1 MKDAAQ
7 RIDCV
12 SCIVE
17 RLMDWSDAARFAGR
31 VERAERLLFLA
42 WAAYDAPLR
51 PERIT
56 RRTPEL
62 RDGTLV
68 ASRTP
73 LRIAGKGEVRLA
85 WGRAMGGRGARA
97 TLCAN

>member
-1 MKDAAQ
+1 MKDAAE
-7 RIDCV
+7 RIDRV

-17 RLMDWSDAARFAGR
+17 RLMDWSDAARRAGR

-42 WAAYDAPLR
+42 WAAYDAPLQ

-56 RRTPEL
+56 RRAPEL

-68 ASRTP
+68 ASRVP
-73 LRIAGKGEVRLA
+73 LRVVGTGEGELA
-85 WGRAMGGRGARA
+85 WGLALGGRGAIA
-97 TLCAN
+97 PI